1 VLLRHILVTTTSKT
15 DQNHHHREKKRT
27 TTGLKNEIYPKPRER
42 EHSRYFLFRF
52 LSRARGGDDR
62 NDRGFD
68 GKHYLLVG
76 WF

>member
-1 VLLRHILVTTTSKT
+1 MRDLIKRMDNFPLCVFFL
-15 DQNHHHREKKRT
+15 EKKRT